1 MKERRFLRLRL
12 GLTAL
17 ATLAELASLAWQHL
31 HGGIASHHILDRA
44 DLPAIS
50 NGWGGLVVPVLAWFL
65 LGRIQKRMTGGNVG
79 QAAPNVHAR
88 IAVGFVL
95 ALAFGI
101 AIAVAFTSGHDS
113 ATNAVFG
120 AMIVL
125 ALLLP
130 GYRAECV
137 LGFVLGMMLTFGAV
151 LPTAVACIVAAASAA
166 VHLGIRPLLAR
177 LWARVGRRQS
187 PVA

>member
-1 MKERRFLRLRL
+1 MGERRFLHLRL
-12 GLTAL
+12 CL
-17 ATLAELASLAWQHL
+17 AMAITLAELASLAWQHV
-31 HGGIASHHILDRA
+31 HGGIASHHMLDRA

-65 LGRIQKRMTGGNVG
+65 LGRIHRRVAGGKAG
-79 QAAPNVHAR
+79 QAATSVSAG
-88 IAVGFVL
+88 IAVGFAI

-101 AIAVAFTSGHDS
+101 AIAVAFTGGHEDV
-113 ATNAVFG
+113 TNYVFE

-137 LGFVLGMMLTFGAV
+137 LGFVLGMMFTFGAV
-151 LPTAVACIVAAASAA
+151 LPTAVACVVAVASA
-166 VHLGIRPLLAR
+166 VVQLGIRPLFAR
-177 LWARVGRRQS
+177 LWAGGRRGQS
-187 PVA
+187 PAA